1 MFRRILAAA
10 AAALAL
16 FHVWLFAGQALQGE
30 LADPARLARWLFA
43 GLLLAALASF
53 YRAGVPLLRG
63 RKAVAIWLLAALLHG
78 PAIGERLDALGTP
91 SIPEAVSAFAGLG
104 AIAAGALG
112 IFLLLW
118 LARAPRAA
126 AGRVFLAAAIRAAF
140 GPLAPGTHAAFAP
153 RPPPLR

>member
-30 LADPARLARWLFA
+30 LADPARLARWIFA
-43 GLLLAALASF
+43 GLLLAALAAF

-63 RKAVAIWLLAALLHG
+63 RKAVAVWLLAALLHG
-78 PAIGERLDALGTP
+78 PAIGERIDALGTP
-91 SIPEAVSAFAGLG
+91 SIPEAVSALAGLG
-104 AIAAGALG
+104 AAAAGALG
-112 IFLLLW
+112 LLLVLW

-126 AGRVFLAAAIRAAF
+126 AARVRRIPVVRAAC
-140 GPLAPGTHAAFAP
+140 GPLAPGVHAAFAP

>member
-30 LADPARLARWLFA
+30 LADPARLARWFFA
-43 GLLLAALASF
+43 LLLLAALAAF
-53 YRAGVPLLRG
+53 YRAGVPLLGG

-91 SIPEAVSAFAGLG
+91 SIPEAVSALAGLG
-104 AIAAGALG
+104 AAAAGALG
-112 IFLLLW
+112 LLLLLW
-118 LARAPRAA
+118 IARAPRRVAA
-126 AGRVFLAAAIRAAF
+126 AVPLVAGAPRAA
-140 GPLAPGTHAAFAP
+140 GPLPPGTHLAFAP
-153 RPPPLR
+153 RPPPVR

>member
-43 GLLLAALASF
+43 GVLLAALVAF

-63 RKAVAIWLLAALLHG
+63 RKAVAVWLLAALLHG

-91 SIPEAVSAFAGLG
+91 SIPEAVSALANLG
-104 AIAAGALG
+104 AVAAGALG
-112 IFLLLW
+112 LLLLLW
-118 LARAPRAA
+118 VARVPRASA
-126 AGRVFLAAAIRAAF
+126 AGIRAAVIVRAAF
-140 GPLAPGTHAAFAP
+140 GPLAPDAHAAFAP

>member
-43 GLLLAALASF
+43 GLLLAAIAAL

-63 RKAVAIWLLAALLHG
+63 RRAVAVWLLAALLHG
-78 PAIGERLDALGTP
+78 PAIGERLEALGTP
-91 SIPEAVSAFAGLG
+91 SIPEAVSALTGLG
-104 AIAAGALG
+104 AVAAGALG
-112 IFLLLW
+112 ILLLLW

-126 AGRVFLAAAIRAAF
+126 AARFPLTAVIRAAF
-140 GPLAPGTHAAFAP
+140 GPLAPDAHTAFAP
-153 RPPPLR
+153 RPPPAR

>member
-43 GLLLAALASF
+43 LLLLAALAAF

-78 PAIGERLDALGTP
+78 PAIGERLDTLGTP
-91 SIPEAVSAFAGLG
+91 SIPEAVSALAGLG
-104 AIAAGALG
+104 TAAAGALG
-112 IFLLLW
+112 LLLILW

-126 AGRVFLAAAIRAAF
+126 ALRLPLTVVIRAAA
-140 GPLAPGTHAAFAP
+140 GPLAPGAHVPFAP

>member
-43 GLLLAALASF
+43 LLLLAALAAC

-63 RKAVAIWLLAALLHG
+63 RRAVAIWLLAALLHG
-78 PAIGERLDALGTP
+78 PAIGERLDGLGTP
-91 SIPEAVSAFAGLG
+91 SIPEAVSALASLG
-104 AIAAGALG
+104 AAAAGALG
-112 IFLLLW
+112 ILLLLW
-118 LARAPRAA
+118 IARAPRAA
-126 AGRVFLAAAIRAAF
+126 SAPVHLLAIVRAAF
-140 GPLAPGTHAAFAP
+140 GPLAPDAHAAFAP

>member
-30 LADPARLARWLFA
+30 LADPARLARWIFA
-43 GLLLAALASF
+43 LVLLAALAAF

-91 SIPEAVSAFAGLG
+91 SIPEAVSALAGLG
-104 AIAAGALG
+104 AAAAGALG
-112 IFLLLW
+112 VLLIVW
-118 LARAPRAA
+118 LAREPRATPA
-126 AGRVFLAAAIRAAF
+126 RFPLTAVIRAAF
-140 GPLAPGTHAAFAP
+140 APLAPGAHAAFAP
-153 RPPPLR
+153 RPPPAR

>member
-1 MFRRILAAA
+1 MLAAA

-43 GLLLAALASF
+43 LLLLAALAAF

-91 SIPEAVSAFAGLG
+91 SIPEAVSALAGL
-104 AIAAGALG
+104 ATAAAGALG
-112 IFLLLW
+112 LLLLLW
-118 LARAPRAA
+118 IARAPRAA
-126 AGRVFLAAAIRAAF
+126 AIRRHLTAVTRAAS
-140 GPLAPGTHAAFAP
+140 GPLAPGAHTAFAP